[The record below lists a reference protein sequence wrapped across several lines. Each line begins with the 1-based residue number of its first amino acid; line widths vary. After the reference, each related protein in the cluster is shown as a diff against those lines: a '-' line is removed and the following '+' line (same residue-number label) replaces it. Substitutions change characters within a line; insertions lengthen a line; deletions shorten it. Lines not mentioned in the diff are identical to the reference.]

1 MKKIFIILLILLFGA
16 AILLMCLPRGVKMHF
31 ASAPEEA
38 IEYYIAY
45 ASYFSLVPYGYGNF
59 SPLLTAVMTVV
70 AAMLSILAI
79 LKNAKKLLHAVAVL
93 LVITVVLSLVGFLFD
108 SYTIIGGL
116 VTATLICTLAVV
128 EAFSKIIGGEKNET
142 K

>member
-16 AILLMCLPRGVKMHF
+16 AILLMCLPRGVEMHF
-31 ASAPEEA
+31 AAAPEEG
-38 IEYYIAY
+38 IPYYITY
-45 ASYFSLVPYGYGNF
+45 APYFSLVPYGYGNF
-59 SPLLTAVMTVV
+59 SPLLTSVMTVI
-70 AAMLSILAI
+70 AAMLSILAV

-93 LVITVVLSLVGFLFD
+93 LGITVMLSFVGFLFD

-116 VTATLICTLAVV
+116 ITATLICTLAVV
-128 EAFSKIIGGEKNET
+128 EAFSKILGGEKNET